1 MERTERFLEVNEAET
16 PFSEF
21 IEEPPR
27 KRRGRPPKK
36 KKQEEPKKE
45 KEKAPEIDLS
55 GISGLIGEAW
65 NILFVRI
72 FGEERGKL
80 TESEKQSI
88 GDATAAVIDK
98 YMPTLIEKYGEEF
111 NLCCCLVA
119 LVTPRFLSWYSERK
133 ARAKQHMQEE
143 LSEGSNE

>member
-1 MERTERFLEVNEAET
+1 MERAERLLEVNETET

-21 IEEPPR
+21 IEEPPK
-27 KRRGRPPKK
+27 KRRGRPPKN

-45 KEKAPEIDLS
+45 KAAEIDLT

-72 FGEERGKL
+72 FGEEKGKL

-119 LVTPRFLSWYSERK
+119 LATPRFLSWYSERK
-133 ARAKQHMQEE
+133 ARAKQHTQEE
-143 LSEGSNE
+143 LSEGLNE